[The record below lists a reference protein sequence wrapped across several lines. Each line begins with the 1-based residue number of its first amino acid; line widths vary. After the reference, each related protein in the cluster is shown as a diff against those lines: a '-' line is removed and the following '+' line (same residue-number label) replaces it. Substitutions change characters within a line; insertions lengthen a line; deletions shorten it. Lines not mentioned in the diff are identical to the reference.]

1 VTAGAAD
8 TFVSAARAFAGL
20 VRALPDSAWD
30 GPGLGDWDLRSLV
43 GHASRSL
50 TTVSTYL
57 QNPAA
62 REDIASPQDYYAYA
76 RTLASTL
83 GGAAIVE
90 RGRQAGRDLGDDP
103 AAAVDGLLERVI
115 EDLAGREDPLEDPLI
130 EVIGGRGI
138 RLSCYLPTRTFELAV
153 HSLDIARSSG
163 VEFGLPV
170 DVLRD
175 AATLAAGIS
184 VTLGDGES
192 VLLALTGRTALPEGF
207 SVV

>member
-1 VTAGAAD
+1 MTAGAAD
-8 TFVSAARAFAGL
+8 TFVSAATAFVGL
-20 VRALPDSAWD
+20 VDALPDSAWD

-50 TTVSTYL
+50 TTVITYL
-57 QNPAA
+57 QHPAA

-115 EDLAGREDPLEDPLI
+115 EDLAGHEDPLI

-138 RLSCYLPTRTFELAV
+138 RLSSYLPTRTFELAV
-153 HSLDIARSSG
+153 HSLDIARSCG
-163 VEFGLPV
+163 VAFGLPV
-170 DVLRD
+170 GVLRD
-175 AATLAAGIS
+175 AATLAAGIA
-184 VTLGDGES
+184 VTLGDGER